1 MELGCRQGKGLKG
14 PRAKSINQDPSERL
28 HL

>member
-14 PRAKSINQDPSERL
+14 PRARSINQDPSKRL